1 MSTGAMLLFGI
12 AIFALVLGAIGCY
25 IASNFEAAERKRRM
39 ASEARRM
46 PRTPW
51 YTNGPD
57 GRTPTL

>member
-1 MSTGAMLLFGI
+1 MGTGTLLLFVI
-12 AIFALVLGAIGCY
+12 AIFALVLGAVGCY
-25 IASNFEAAERKRRM
+25 IAANFEAAERKRRM
-39 ASEARRM
+39 ESEARRL